1 MALSVGQLLG
11 GAGQVAKG
19 MTIQEDAVMQQR
31 LQEMKL
37 QDLNR
42 QELFRQQSQAPT
54 VEFINQQKG
63 WVDPGNGSALYGD
76 GIRNVPMPA
85 PVEPAPAAV
94 QPQQQPAGGTQ
105 QPAAPQ
111 QQGRLTYPGVA
122 PVAPEVQQQFNQ
134 AYAPQPAQVAPYKPA
149 LVFSGSQFNWMADGP
164 SLLKPMMND
173 KGQMSESA
181 YQATRLGLMKQ
192 VDAAKQ
198 KMQAAGPLA
207 GNEELFYYQ
216 NQLNY
221 VDTTYNALKRQN
233 KVVAANAPAQQ
244 QYQRPLD
251 PRVKVE
257 ALGGYQLPES
267 QLKRYN
273 NLSDSM
279 PAQLQAPGT
288 LSLIKR
294 AQEFGVD
301 PAAAVSIYAIENNFG
316 GQKTSVA
323 GAQGSMQVMPD
334 TYKGVKSF
342 FTTNNQV
349 PPALQAV
356 AAALPNDMAKAT
368 PDQLR
373 DAGLLF
379 MYQLQN
385 FNKIPTNMLGAAY
398 HAGPNHESFKKGM
411 VPNVFDRDAQ
421 GKPAGWT
428 PDYNAMY
435 IGLYN
440 QVNQLAGGTQML
452 TQAPNT
458 ANRGNLPQAP
468 AGPGQAPT
476 QTQQQVVATQPV
488 APAAG
493 LRDTVPK
500 VDQPQVEMPPV
511 GAFNPRQFDALTSQ
525 ALNTRNYVRQMATL
539 AAQTGNINKANEL
552 TAQLMSIDA
561 DLYKMAG
568 DRGMAEFSRYNDP
581 TRLVNAWSTF
591 TGTRIQVQPRS
602 DGKWDLYAT
611 GQLLSGKDGITKD
624 QLIAYAKEDT
634 DAKYVSSKAALREW
648 TYKQGYQSQLKIG
661 EKAAEQQ
668 GTIVINNARARD
680 ELINKTAEIIQTGQK
695 EIAVNAAKEASSVKV
710 AQSSDGSPVMVFY
723 RGDGSQIGT
732 LNYGTKQFVT
742 APSGEQIQVSNDI
755 RMIQGFGRQ

>member
-54 VEFINQQKG
+54 VEFINAQKG
-63 WVDPGNGSALYGD
+63 WADPGNGQALYGE

-85 PVEPAPAAV
+85 PVESAPPATQA
-94 QPQQQPAGGTQ
+94 QPQPQAVTPPT
-105 QPAAPQ
+105 APQ
-111 QQGRLTYPGVA
+111 PGRLGFPGVA

-134 AYAPQPAQVAPYKPA
+134 AVAPQPARVEPYKPS

-244 QYQRPLD
+244 QVQRPFD
-251 PRVKVE
+251 ERVKVE
-257 ALGGYQLPES
+257 ALGGYQLPAS

-288 LSLIKR
+288 MSLIKR

-301 PAAAVSIYAIENNFG
+301 PAAAISIYALENNFG
-316 GQKTSVA
+316 GQKVSAA
-323 GAQGSMQVMPD
+323 GAVGSMQVMPD
-334 TYKGVKSF
+334 TYKGVKAF
-342 FTTNNQV
+342 FTTNQQV

-385 FNKIPTNMLGAAY
+385 VNKIPTNMLGAAY

-440 QVNQLAGGTQML
+440 QVNQLAGGSQML
-452 TQAPNT
+452 MQAPNT
-458 ANRGNLPQAP
+458 GNRGNLPNAQAQVQ
-468 AGPGQAPT
+468 PGQAAP
-476 QTQQQVVATQPV
+476 QAQQQVVQPQPAPV
-488 APAAG
+488 AG
-493 LRDTVPK
+493 LKDNIPK

>member
-54 VEFINQQKG
+54 VEFINAQKG
-63 WVDPGNGSALYGD
+63 WADPGNGQALYGE

-85 PVEPAPAAV
+85 PVESAPPATQA
-94 QPQQQPAGGTQ
+94 QPQPQAVTPPT
-105 QPAAPQ
+105 APQ
-111 QQGRLTYPGVA
+111 PGRLGFPGVA

-134 AYAPQPAQVAPYKPA
+134 AVAPQPARVEPYKPS

-244 QYQRPLD
+244 QVQRPFD
-251 PRVKVE
+251 ERVKVE
-257 ALGGYQLPES
+257 ALGGYQLPAS

-288 LSLIKR
+288 MSLIKR

-301 PAAAVSIYAIENNFG
+301 PAAAISIYALENNFG
-316 GQKTSVA
+316 GQKVSAA
-323 GAQGSMQVMPD
+323 GAVGSMQVMPD
-334 TYKGVKSF
+334 TYKGVKAF
-342 FTTNNQV
+342 FTTNQQV

-385 FNKIPTNMLGAAY
+385 VNKIPTNMLGAAY

-440 QVNQLAGGTQML
+440 QVNQLAGGSQML
-452 TQAPNT
+452 MQAPNT
-458 ANRGNLPQAP
+458 GNRGNLPNAQAQVQ
-468 AGPGQAPT
+468 PGQAAP
-476 QTQQQVVATQPV
+476 QAQQQVVQPQPAPV
-488 APAAG
+488 AG
-493 LRDTVPK
+493 LKDNIPK

-680 ELINKTAEIIQTGQK
+680 ELINKTAEIIQTGQRD
-695 EIAVNAAKEASSVKV
+695 IAVNAAKEASSVKV

>member
-54 VEFINQQKG
+54 VEFINAQKG
-63 WVDPGNGSALYGD
+63 WTDPGNGQALYGE

-85 PVEPAPAAV
+85 PVESAPPATQAQ
-94 QPQQQPAGGTQ
+94 QPQPAT
-105 QPAAPQ
+105 PPTAPQ
-111 QQGRLTYPGVA
+111 PGRLGFPNVA

-134 AYAPQPAQVAPYKPA
+134 AVAPQPARVEPYKPS

-164 SLLKPMMND
+164 TLLKPMMND

-233 KVVAANAPAQQ
+233 KVVATNAPAQQ
-244 QYQRPLD
+244 QLQRPLD
-251 PRVKVE
+251 ERVKVE
-257 ALGGYQLPES
+257 ALGGYQLPAS

-288 LSLIKR
+288 MSLIKR

-301 PAAAVSIYAIENNFG
+301 PAAAISIYALENNFG
-316 GQKTSVA
+316 GQKVSPA
-323 GAQGSMQVMPD
+323 GAVGSMQVMPD

-342 FTTNNQV
+342 FTTNQQV

-385 FNKIPTNMLGAAY
+385 VNKIPTNMLGAAY

-440 QVNQLAGGTQML
+440 QVNQLAGGSQILM
-452 TQAPNT
+452 QAPNT
-458 ANRGNLPQAP
+458 GNRGNLPNAQAQVQ
-468 AGPGQAPT
+468 PGQAAP
-476 QTQQQVVATQPV
+476 QAQQQVVQPQPAPV
-488 APAAG
+488 AG
-493 LRDTVPK
+493 LKDNIPK

-611 GQLLSGKDGITKD
+611 GQLLSGKDGVTKD